1 MGPQRVTAQALT
13 VGEIAR
19 LAGVSVGT
27 LHHYDEVGLLHPG
40 DRSPAGYRLYRGAD
54 VDRLQAV
61 LAYRELGFDL
71 ERIRVLLDDP
81 DVDAMEHMRRQ
92 HALLLAR
99 LTRIRRIVAAIETA
113 MEETTMGTTRLTP
126 AEKLE
131 VFGDFDPDEHAAE
144 AEQRWGGEDAY
155 AESARRTR
163 SYTKEQWRQATAELR
178 AGTERLAEV
187 MRSGAAPTSTAAM
200 DAAEA
205 ARVHITRWYYDCS
218 PQMHR
223 DLGDMSVTDARFSA
237 HYEDVEPGLAQFV
250 RDAIHTNADRHA
262 G

>member
-1 MGPQRVTAQALT
+1 MGRRQAATTALT
-13 VGEIAR
+13 VGEVAR
-19 LAGVSVGT
+19 LAGVSVRT
-27 LHHYDEVGLLHPG
+27 LHHYDDVGLVRPG
-40 DRSPAGYRLYRGAD
+40 ARSPAGYRIYSGAD

-61 LAYRELGFDL
+61 LAYRELDFDL
-71 ERIRVLLDDP
+71 EQIRVLLDDP
-81 DVDAMEHMRRQ
+81 SVDAMEHLRRQ

-99 LTRIRRIVAAIETA
+99 LHRIRRIVAAIETT

-131 VFGDFDPDEHAAE
+131 VFGTFDPDEHAAE

-163 SYTKEQWRQATAELR
+163 SYTKEQWRQATAEQK
-178 AGTERLAEV
+178 AGTQRLAEV
-187 MRSGAAPTSTAAM
+187 MRSGAASTSTEAM

-205 ARVHITRWYYDCS
+205 AREHVTRWYYDCP

-223 DLGDMSVTDARFSA
+223 ALGDMYVADERFTA
-237 HYEDVEPGLAQFV
+237 HYEAVEPGLAQFV
-250 RDAIHTNADRHA
+250 RDAIHSNADRQQ